1 MLVKYY
7 MFSQFGFS
15 KNLLKAI
22 AAAGFEKPSLIQEKV
37 MPHISEGRDLIG
49 QAKTGTGK
57 TAAFGLPSLEKIDAG
72 KPQVQMLVIA
82 PTRELATQVCDE
94 LQKFGRFLGIKCACI
109 SGGNSYARQ
118 IEAVKSGAQVIVA
131 TPGRLLDLINSRRIP
146 KLNPTVVVLDEAD
159 EMLDM
164 GFLDDI
170 QAIFDTLPP
179 ERQTLMF
186 SATMPAPIQK
196 LARKILKDP
205 LFITTQDGKEMTNQ
219 DIQQEAYI
227 VEERER
233 EHALVRLLEA
243 YKPFKSIVFCRTR
256 SDVDHLSRALSDSG
270 FAAAPLHGDLEQRQ
284 RERVLGGL
292 KEGRV
297 QVLVATDVA
306 ARGLN
311 VSDVTHVFNYH
322 LPHGT
327 ENYVHRIGR
336 TGRAGNKGL
345 ALTLVTPSEFR
356 RFKTIQSGSGTTI
369 NAKRIPSLQDVKKTK
384 LVEFSRTLENQPVS
398 KDARMFLDTLGAGVD
413 SEITLK
419 LLTMVMGDFKVAGPE
434 RIGLDPE
441 ALKNHEERPRRDR
454 DDRRPRGKFGPPG
467 KKRFFKG
474 RK

>member
-1 MLVKYY
+1 
-7 MFSQFGFS
+7 
-15 KNLLKAI
+15 
-22 AAAGFEKPSLIQEKV
+22 
-37 MPHISEGRDLIG
+37 
-49 QAKTGTGK
+49 
-57 TAAFGLPSLEKIDAG
+57 
-72 KPQVQMLVIA
+72 
-82 PTRELATQVCDE
+82 
-94 LQKFGRFLGIKCACI
+94 
-109 SGGNSYARQ
+109 
-118 IEAVKSGAQVIVA
+118 
-131 TPGRLLDLINSRRIP
+131 
-146 KLNPTVVVLDEAD
+146 
-159 EMLDM
+159 
-164 GFLDDI
+164 
-170 QAIFDTLPP
+170 
-179 ERQTLMF
+179 MF

-196 LARKILKDP
+196 LARQILKDP
-205 LFITTQDGKEMTNQ
+205 MFITTQSGKEMTNQ
-219 DIQQEAYI
+219 DIEQEAYI

-233 EHALVRLLEA
+233 EHALVRLLDA

-256 SDVDHLSRALSDSG
+256 SDVDQLSRTLSDSG

-297 QVLVATDVA
+297 QILVATDVA

-369 NAKRIPSLQDVKKTK
+369 KAKRVPSLQDVKKTK
-384 LVEFSRTLENQPVS
+384 LVEFSNILEHQPVS
-398 KDARMFLDTLGAGVD
+398 KDAKMLFESLGSQPSAD
-413 SEITLK
+413 MTLK
-419 LLTMVMGDFKVAGPE
+419 LLSMVMGDLKVAGPE

-441 ALKNHEERPRRDR
+441 ALKHHEERPKRDR
-454 DDRRPRGKFGPPG
+454 DERRPRRKFGPPG

-474 RK
+474 KR